1 MEGIA
6 GVVYP
11 DIFQMGEL
19 IRPMFDSMEHRC
31 GGSYE
36 VHSFKN
42 IQFGTC
48 GGKLGANPK
57 RTVLAGIDGYLSNAE
72 ELRKELIREGV
83 SVTSTEHSVILVYGY
98 EHWGTELFQKLSGEF
113 TIVIFDQ
120 KKLRLL
126 LARDPIGKKPLYW
139 YHKRQYFIFASELK
153 ALLSTGVVPQ
163 TPAMDGIAS
172 YLYFGFI
179 PQDMSPIEG
188 VNKLLPA
195 HFLQYNFDGS
205 KLITPY
211 WSYSS
216 HFLKTDERPKK
227 TVLKELDLLI
237 KQSIAHALPKD
248 EKIGCFLSGGLGSA
262 SIAYYLSTMIPKEK
276 ITAYTT
282 GFMGENEED
291 VATAKK
297 IAKDLGI
304 NHKTHLI
311 DSSSFL
317 EPLAEIVW
325 VLDEPLADPNIIAN
339 WSLVDQIPKDT
350 KLVFSGMGS
359 DELFAGHS
367 RYSMQEQQKSLLS
380 ESILQPLYRLQKS
393 LIPFANFLYKPL
405 ALKLMQQSRTPP
417 WQLDYLEHNAL
428 LTLSEIAEASPKL
441 SADFD
446 PEIFLSKFH
455 NLNRIHSKVSSYLYF
470 DVKTRLPDCYMMQF
484 ERITAA
490 HSLSW
495 RIPFLDKGIVE
506 FLARLPEPEFL
517 EEIETAAYLKAIV
530 KGVFPESFIN
540 RPKRT
545 RQTFL
550 KSWLEAPQMR
560 LNYEKLKSGNLVDTG
575 LISGE
580 WVQAQINSLGNHPSA
595 FRNLWSIF
603 ILELWFKLYI
613 NRSVSQAPH
622 HLTVDQI
629 LNETP

>member
-6 GVVYP
+6 GIVYP
-11 DIFQMGEL
+11 DIYQMGEL
-19 IRPMFDSMEHRC
+19 IQPMFDSMDHRC
-31 GGSYE
+31 RGSFE
-36 VHSFKN
+36 IHSFKN
-42 IQFGTC
+42 IQIGTC
-48 GGKLGANPK
+48 GGKLAANAK

-72 ELRKELIREGV
+72 ELCKELGL
-83 SVTSTEHSVILVYGY
+83 SVTSTDHAAIIVHGY
-98 EHWGTELFQKLSGEF
+98 ENWGTEFFRRLSGEF
-113 TIVIFDQ
+113 AIVIFDQ
-120 KKLRLL
+120 KKLKIL

-179 PQDMSPIEG
+179 PQDLSPIEG
-188 VNKLLPA
+188 INKLLPA
-195 HFLQYNFDGS
+195 HYLQYNPDGS
-205 KLITPY
+205 KSITPY
-211 WSYSS
+211 WSYST
-216 HFLKTDERPKK
+216 HFLQNDERPKE
-227 TVLKELDLLI
+227 TVLKELDSLI
-237 KQSIAHALPKD
+237 KQSIAHTLSKN

-262 SIAYYLSTMIPKEK
+262 SIAYYLSTLTPKEQ
-276 ITAYTT
+276 ITAYTA
-282 GFMGENEED
+282 GFKGENEED
-291 VATAKK
+291 VAAAKK

-304 NHKTHLI
+304 NHKTHII
-311 DSSSFL
+311 DPSSFL
-317 EPLAEIVW
+317 EHLADIVW
-325 VLDEPLADPNIIAN
+325 ALDEPLADPNIIAN
-339 WSLVDQIPKDT
+339 WSLVDQISKDT

-367 RYSMQEQQKSLLS
+367 RYSVEEQRQSLL
-380 ESILQPLYRLQKS
+380 ESTLQPLYWIQKS
-393 LIPFANFLYKPL
+393 LIPVANFLYKPL
-405 ALKLMQQSRTPP
+405 ALKLMQMSRTPP

-428 LTLSEIAEASPKL
+428 LTLPEIAEASPKL
-441 SADFD
+441 SDDFD

-455 NLNRIHSKVSSYLYF
+455 NLNRIRSKVSSYLYF

-495 RIPFLDKGIVE
+495 RIPFLDKRIVE
-506 FLARLPEPEFL
+506 FLARLPEPEYL
-517 EEIETAAYLKAIV
+517 EEKETAAYLKSIV

-550 KSWLEAPQMR
+550 KSWLETPQMR
-560 LNYEKLKSGNLVDTG
+560 QNYEKLKTGTLVDTG

-595 FRNLWSIF
+595 FRNLWAIF
-603 ILELWFKLYI
+603 ILELWFKLFI

-622 HLTVDQI
+622 HLSVDQI
-629 LNETP
+629 LSETS